1 VQAGLQVSAIVIEI
15 IAGVYLLSGFL
26 GAGVWGANVYL
37 LVDDGDLTL
46 VDTGFFG
53 RADRILEQI
62 KELGYSPADVKR
74 IIITHHHADHTG
86 SLAEL
91 KRITQ
96 AEVIAHPADAPY
108 IDGSLPQP
116 GPAGPQWWS
125 KLLAPLS
132 WLWSTEPVKVDTLVN
147 DGDKLPIM
155 GGIKI
160 LHTPGHTPGSICL
173 YLESKKLL
181 IAGDLLANR
190 FGLRLPSRGFTVDT
204 VKEAQSIKR
213 VAGLDFDIICFGHG
227 SPIMHDAH
235 EAVADFA
242 DSLTPSSGSAK

>member
-1 VQAGLQVSAIVIEI
+1 MSVIATEI

-37 LVDDGDLTL
+37 LVDGDDLTL
-46 VDTGFFG
+46 VDTGFLG
-53 RADRILEQI
+53 RADRVLEQI
-62 KELGYSPADVKR
+62 EGLGYSPSDVTR
-74 IIITHHHADHTG
+74 IIITHHHADHVG

-108 IDGSLPQP
+108 IDGRLPQP
-116 GPAGPQWWS
+116 GPARPQWLS
-125 KLLAPLS
+125 DFLARFS
-132 WLWSTEPVKVDTLVN
+132 WLWSTEPVEVDTLVN
-147 DGDKLPIM
+147 DGDELPIL
-155 GGIKI
+155 GGIKT

-173 YLESKKLL
+173 YLESRDLL

-204 VKEAQSIKR
+204 AQETQSIKR
-213 VAGLDFDIICFGHG
+213 VASLDFDIICFGHG
-227 SPIMHDAH
+227 SPIMHNAH
-235 EAVADFA
+235 QAVADFA
-242 DSLTPSSGSAK
+242 DKLTASPGSAK